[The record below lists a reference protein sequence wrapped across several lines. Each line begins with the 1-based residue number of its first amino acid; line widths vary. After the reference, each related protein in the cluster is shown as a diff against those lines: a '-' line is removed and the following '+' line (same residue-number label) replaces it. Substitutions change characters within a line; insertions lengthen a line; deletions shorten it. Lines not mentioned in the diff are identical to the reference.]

1 MVAGHGSQ
9 VPVDGPLQCE
19 RADLGVEL
27 DQAGDLVGVSSL
39 SRQET
44 MKRGSRG
51 VVEPPRALP
60 DLDPAEGVHDRLEA
74 VVVGA

>member
-27 DQAGDLVGVSSL
+27 DQAGDLVGVSGP

-44 MKRGSRG
+44 LEGGSRG
-51 VVEPPRALP
+51 VVEPPRPLP
-60 DLDPAEGVHDRLEA
+60 TWIRPMACMTGWKQLL
-74 VVVGA
+74 